1 MKKMR
6 EAGQRPGARSQSTP
20 GCPLP
25 LDVTCVEKPVKTS
38 AAPAAG
44 WCCVRPAGRRLKTR
58 SSFASSTGSLVDTNG
73 HREGSR
79 PVLPSEAAN
88 SCLRF
93 VGAGHL
99 PRRPEQRQLGRCPVR
114 LQDLEGAIGGQRGP
128 TRFTRRQS
136 RWAKS
141 FDALHRPDDT
151 LVHGLRSV
159 ADQPAAGGKFAVAH
173 GQGLGRGRREHL
185 GRVAQPVGQT
195 ALARRGRLG
204 QTQHRRRATS
214 AARCSRSN
222 DTAGT
227 GRHRRT

>member
-1 MKKMR
+1 VKKMR

-38 AAPAAG
+38 AALAGG
-44 WCCVRPAGRRLKTR
+44 WCCVRPAGRRLKTKT
-58 SSFASSTGSLVDTNG
+58 SFASSAGSLVDTNG
-73 HREGSR
+73 HREGSW

-88 SCLRF
+88 SCGRL

-99 PRRPEQRQLGRCPVR
+99 PRRPEQRQLGRRPVG
-114 LQDLEGAIGGQRGP
+114 LQDLEGAVGGQRGP
-128 TRFTRRQS
+128 ARFTRRQS
-136 RWAKS
+136 LWAQS

-151 LVHGLRSV
+151 LVHGVCSV

-185 GRVAQPVGQT
+185 GRVG
-195 ALARRGRLG
+195 
-204 QTQHRRRATS
+204 
-214 AARCSRSN
+214 
-222 DTAGT
+222 
-227 GRHRRT
+227 